1 MATPILSH
9 SITQFQLARYA
20 ALSNQLEVLKAEQ
33 AALQQKLI
41 SELSSGASV
50 EAGARSA
57 SLKTCERRSVAWKD
71 VVIRLRGNGY
81 VQNVLTCSASTIIP
95 LVLPHQEI
103 VPRPSMCL
111 I

>member
-20 ALSNQLEVLKAEQ
+20 TLSSQLEALKAEQ
-33 AALQQKLI
+33 AQLQQQLI
-41 SELSSGASV
+41 AALSNGASV

-71 VVIRLRGNGY
+71 VVIRLKGAGY
-81 VQNVLTCSASTIIP
+81 ASRILSCTKPTGYTKLII
-95 LVLPHQEI
+95 
-103 VPRPSMCL
+103 R
-111 I
+111 